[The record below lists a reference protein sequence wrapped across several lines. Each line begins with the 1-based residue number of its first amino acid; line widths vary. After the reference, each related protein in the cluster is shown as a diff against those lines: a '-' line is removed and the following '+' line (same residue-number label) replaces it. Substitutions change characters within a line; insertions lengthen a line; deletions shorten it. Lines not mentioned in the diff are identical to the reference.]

1 MLTTIVVI
9 CLFVVAFFMVLYEWA
24 TGLWVML
31 LIATLITWCV
41 TLYQEHI
48 KQNVKTY
55 ERVYNLFV
63 VLRLST
69 IALAVVL
76 GAIWLLTR
84 PFFAKPDAREGSVT
98 APLHRVLWNYC
109 KSAFFICTM
118 YWLLLHFVIKY
129 YSVIEYGIC

>member
-63 VLRLST
+63 VLRLAT
-69 IALAVVL
+69 IASAVVL

-84 PFFAKPDAREGSVT
+84 PFFA
-98 APLHRVLWNYC
+98 
-109 KSAFFICTM
+109 
-118 YWLLLHFVIKY
+118 
-129 YSVIEYGIC
+129 

>member
-9 CLFVVAFFMVLYEWA
+9 CLFVVAFFMVLYEWV

-69 IALAVVL
+69 IASAVVL

-84 PFFAKPDAREGSVT
+84 PFFA
-98 APLHRVLWNYC
+98 
-109 KSAFFICTM
+109 
-118 YWLLLHFVIKY
+118 
-129 YSVIEYGIC
+129 

>member
-9 CLFVVAFFMVLYEWA
+9 GLFVVAFFMVLYEWA

-31 LIATLITWCV
+31 LIVTLGTWCV

-48 KQNVKTY
+48 KQNVKDY
-55 ERVYNLFV
+55 EKVYNLFV
-63 VLRLST
+63 VLRMLT
-69 IALAVVL
+69 VVSAIIL

-84 PFFAKPDAREGSVT
+84 PFAWPDAREGSVT

-118 YWLLLHFVIKY
+118 YWLLPHFVIKY

>member
-31 LIATLITWCV
+31 LIVTVATWCV

-48 KQNVKTY
+48 KQNVKDY
-55 ERVYNLFV
+55 EKVYNLFV
-63 VLRLST
+63 VLRLLT
-69 IALAVVL
+69 IASAVVL

-84 PFFAKPDAREGSVT
+84 PFA
-98 APLHRVLWNYC
+98 
-109 KSAFFICTM
+109 
-118 YWLLLHFVIKY
+118 
-129 YSVIEYGIC
+129 

>member
-31 LIATLITWCV
+31 LIATFITWCV

-69 IALAVVL
+69 IASAVVL

-84 PFFAKPDAREGSVT
+84 PFFA
-98 APLHRVLWNYC
+98 
-109 KSAFFICTM
+109 
-118 YWLLLHFVIKY
+118 
-129 YSVIEYGIC
+129 